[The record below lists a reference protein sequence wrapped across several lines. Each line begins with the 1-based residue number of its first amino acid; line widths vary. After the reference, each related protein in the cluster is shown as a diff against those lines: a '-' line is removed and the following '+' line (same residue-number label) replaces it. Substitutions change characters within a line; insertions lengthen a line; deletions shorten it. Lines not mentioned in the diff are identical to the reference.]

1 MFIKIMETD
10 IMSLLDLMDYTT
22 DRFYIVFDEEDGKK
36 QIKEIFTKLFNDYKK
51 GKTSNSLA
59 KSEVIVAFGR
69 GYHPE
74 KGIEDIL
81 TIAKKLNAHYATT
94 RPIQD
99 MGLVD
104 ESKVLG
110 KTALSVSPKLYIAF
124 GLSGSVQHLGSVNA
138 SEIIA
143 INNNKNS
150 AIFRHAK
157 FAILG
162 DARDVAHFIANI

>member
-1 MFIKIMETD
+1 MG
-10 IMSLLDLMDYTT
+10 LLDLMDYTT
-22 DRFYIVFDEEDGKK
+22 DRNYIVFEEEDGKK
-36 QIKEIFTKLFNDYKK
+36 QIREIFTKLYNDYKHIYP
-51 GKTSNSLA
+51 TDSLL

-74 KGIEDIL
+74 NGIDDIL
-81 TIAKKLNAHYATT
+81 EITKKLNAHYATT
-94 RPIQD
+94 RPVQD

-124 GLSGSVQHLGSVNA
+124 GLSGAVQHIGSVNA
-138 SEIIA
+138 DEIIA

-162 DARDVAHFIANI
+162 DAREVAHFIANIWLY

>member
-1 MFIKIMETD
+1 MG
-10 IMSLLDLMDYTT
+10 LLDLMDYTT
-22 DRFYIVFDEEDGKK
+22 DRNYIIFDEEDGKK
-36 QIKEIFTKLFNDYKK
+36 QIREIFTKLYNDYKHIDP
-51 GKTSNSLA
+51 TESLL

-74 KGIEDIL
+74 NGIDDIL
-81 TIAKKLNAHYATT
+81 EITKKLNAHYATT
-94 RPIQD
+94 RPVQD

-124 GLSGSVQHLGSVNA
+124 GSVDA
-138 SEIIA
+138 DEIIA

-162 DARDVAHFIANI
+162 DAREVAHFIANIWLY